1 MERLDGPAPAGARAV
16 PVVPPP
22 PADPRPVRLPD
33 GVPAPVD
40 GGRLAGVVLAPGAGQ
55 AFSGEDLTSPA
66 AALARGE
73 VPALADG
80 DPVDV
85 LQLRIHGVGGAPA
98 PENLES
104 PATVQVAGD
113 GRAGFFRAWFPGAP
127 ARGRPRVE
135 AYCWGRLNY
144 QASWSALWLL
154 LLPFGLVN
162 VAHWALPERGPG
174 LLRQGARAV
183 LRLVALA
190 LTASFVATTA
200 YLLVDLVA
208 WQAAEVGTLW
218 SWLGWFAG
226 LGPGVRMA
234 LAGAVVLLAV
244 AVLWWLSTR
253 TQGAYERRAPGPG
266 VGDLPRLELSRPTFW
281 CGERPL
287 VRQRRAHLTVAFAVV
302 GVVLLLPESSAPAVR
317 WVLLTLCA
325 ALAAVAVVALL
336 TPWADRIDR
345 AGDPRDVGDAVTAGV
360 TWAALGL
367 AGGTALAR
375 LWWRP
380 HPNGAALPGDRT
392 LQVVVLDVGLGL
404 VAVLMLVVCAQRPW
418 ARPDV
423 MGRGL
428 ASVAV
433 ALTATL
439 VAGIFSAALLMT
451 AANLLARPTFTQTAP
466 GAGGAPARLAL
477 PATVF
482 ACGLAFAAA
491 VLATVLAGAWL
502 AAVRWRTAR
511 RLLTGTAPSSVGS
524 VYADRGAA
532 AGGTRRARRAVA
544 GVWATSMLTD
554 RAAPVLFAVAVP
566 TALVLVGYQFLPWSA
581 WNLLAG
587 LASLGTG
594 AAVFVTG
601 LFLLF
606 LRSALTSSGSRKRVG
621 FFWDV
626 VTFWPRACHPFGPP
640 SYAERSVPEVVTRVR
655 RVVGGEAHGPTDPA
669 VAQQVAESFG
679 GAPREPHSPVVVV
692 GYSQGTVI
700 AAAVV
705 AQLPREVRRHVAL
718 LTLAAPVRRLYG
730 RAFPAYFGPDQLELL
745 ERSLTDDGVVRWRN
759 LVRLSDYIGGW
770 ARRDPYG
777 PDGGGPG
784 VDAPVVDPPVLWTDD
799 NPSPPPAHL
808 HSDWF
813 QDPQAW
819 PHLRGLVHSVTPRPA
834 VRGPAP

>member
-1 MERLDGPAPAGARAV
+1 MEQLDRPAPPAGASAV

-22 PADPRPVRLPD
+22 PSLPRPVPLPD
-33 GVPAPVD
+33 GAPAPVD

-66 AALARGE
+66 TALGRGE

-98 PENLES
+98 PDNLES
-104 PATVQVAGD
+104 PATLQVAGD
-113 GRAGFFRAWFPGAP
+113 GRAGFFRAWFPGGT

-162 VAHWALPERGPG
+162 VAHWALPERGAAV
-174 LLRQGARAV
+174 LRQGARAV
-183 LRLVALA
+183 LRLLALT

-208 WQAAEVGTLW
+208 WQAASVGTLW
-218 SWLGWFAG
+218 SWLGWFAD
-226 LGPGVRMA
+226 LGAGVRMA
-234 LAGAVVLLAV
+234 LAGAVVLLVV

-266 VGDLPRLELSRPTFW
+266 MEELPGLALSRPTFW

-287 VRQRRAHLTVAFAVV
+287 VRQRRAHLTVASSVV
-302 GVVLLLPESSAPAVR
+302 AAVLLLPESSAPAVR

-336 TPWADRIDR
+336 TPWADRIER

-360 TWAALGL
+360 AWAALGL

-380 HPNGAALPGDRT
+380 HPNGAALPGDRA
-392 LQVVVLDVGLGL
+392 LQVVVLDVSLGL
-404 VAVLMLVVCAQRPW
+404 VVVLLLVVCLQRPW
-418 ARPDV
+418 AGTDV

-428 ASVAV
+428 TSVAV

-451 AANLLARPTFTQTAP
+451 AANLLARPTYTQTAS
-466 GAGGAPARLAL
+466 GGGGEPARLAL

-482 ACGLAFAAA
+482 ACGLAFAVAL
-491 VLATVLAGAWL
+491 VSTLLAGL
-502 AAVRWRTAR
+502 ALAVVRWRTAR
-511 RLLTGTAPSSVGS
+511 ALATGTAPSSVGA

-532 AGGTRRARRAVA
+532 APGTRRARRAVA
-544 GVWATSMLTD
+544 GLWATSMLTD
-554 RAAPVLFAVAVP
+554 RAAPVLFGVAVP

-594 AAVFVTG
+594 AAVFVAG

-655 RVVGGEAHGPTDPA
+655 RVVGDTAHGPTDPA
-669 VAQQVAESFG
+669 LAQQLAEAVG
-679 GAPREPHSPVVVV
+679 GVPREPHSPVVVV

-705 AQLPREVRRHVAL
+705 AQLPRGVRRHVAL

-730 RAFPAYFGPDQLELL
+730 RAFPAYFGAEQIERLEGA
-745 ERSLTDDGVVRWRN
+745 LTDDGVVRWHN

-770 ARRDPYG
+770 VRRDPYD
-777 PDGGGPG
+777 PDGARPG
-784 VDAPVVDPPVLWTDD
+784 IDSAIVDPPVLWTDD

-813 QDPQAW
+813 QDPQTW
-819 PHLRGLVHSVTPRPA
+819 PYLRGLVDAVAPRA
-834 VRGPAP
+834 AAHR